1 MRKLLLYFTLM
12 STSLVYAQES
22 AKSFKVAERTF
33 EVPESWTAETPSSRM
48 RKAQFKNG
56 KVEIVVFFFGAGS
69 GGSAEANVNRW
80 IGQFKEP
87 KEELSAKVEK
97 KKIKTAT
104 ITTVSARGT
113 YMSGSPFGQKTPMPN
128 YAMRGAIIECKGGPI
143 FIKMTGPMMMLL
155 NQYQTSKKQLNQGFD
170 SESELNVSSVTF
182 LDLFERELNIFRMSL
197 SPPIET

>member
-1 MRKLLLYFTLM
+1 MRQLLLYFTLM

-143 FIKMTGPMMMLL
+143 FIKMTGP
-155 NQYQTSKKQLNQGFD
+155 TDDVTKSIPGFEKTIK
-170 SESELNVSSVTF
+170 SGL
-182 LDLFERELNIFRMSL
+182 
-197 SPPIET
+197 

>member
-1 MRKLLLYFTLM
+1 MSYKYYNSKIMKTLVLFYVLM
-12 STSLVYAQES
+12 STAFLS
-22 AKSFKVAERTF
+22 AGDSQKQFKVAERTF
-33 EVPESWTAETPSSRM
+33 EVPSTWTAVTPSSKM

-104 ITTVSARGT
+104 ITTISAKGT

-128 YAMRGAIIECKGGPI
+128 YAMRGSIIECKGGPI
-143 FIKMTGPMMMLL
+143 FIKMTGPSVDV
-155 NQYQTSKKQLNQGFD
+155 TKATPGFD
-170 SESELNVSSVTF
+170 KTIKSGL
-182 LDLFERELNIFRMSL
+182 
-197 SPPIET
+197 

>member
-1 MRKLLLYFTLM
+1 M
-12 STSLVYAQES
+12 
-22 AKSFKVAERTF
+22 
-33 EVPESWTAETPSSRM
+33 TPSSKM
-48 RKAQFKNG
+48 RKAQFKAG
-56 KVEIVVFFFGAGS
+56 SVEIVVFFFGAGS

-104 ITTVSARGT
+104 ITTVSAKGT

-143 FIKMTGPMMMLL
+143 FIKMTGPSVDV
-155 NQYQTSKKQLNQGFD
+155 TKSTPDFD
-170 SESELNVSSVTF
+170 KTIKSGL
-182 LDLFERELNIFRMSL
+182 
-197 SPPIET
+197 